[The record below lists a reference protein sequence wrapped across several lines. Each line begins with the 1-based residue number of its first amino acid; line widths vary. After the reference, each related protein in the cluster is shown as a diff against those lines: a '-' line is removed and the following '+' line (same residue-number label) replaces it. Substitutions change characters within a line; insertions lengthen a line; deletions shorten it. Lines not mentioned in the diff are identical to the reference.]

1 MRSLLIVTILILAPL
16 TASAL
21 DQYQFTVENDL
32 SAVEVTACF
41 EGQAPAQL
49 YRHRDAH
56 RFTQWLRLGKQDIN
70 PSSRHV
76 SLRSLSKGDCASWRV
91 DLAAATKTGDY
102 RLALAVNEALLTAG
116 SLWFWR
122 DTERRKIEVRS
133 QLPAGMQFSSPWP
146 TARGQNN
153 RDDDAQLD
161 GITHYFPAETSA
173 SWTSRLALGKFATGE
188 LELGEA
194 KIQLAMLGAF
204 NPEKQLEMQQWIKEP
219 AQAVVGVI
227 GQFPQ
232 QQTQVLLIDV
242 GARSSAVTW
251 AHVIRGG
258 GMAVE
263 FFIDASRPLEDFR
276 RDWTAT
282 HELSHLLLPYV
293 SSQDRWLSEG
303 LASYYQ
309 NILRARDGRLNETQ
323 AWEKLLGGFQR
334 GEKDSRREGTMS
346 TYWRGASML
355 LQADARLRAA
365 SGGQQSLDSALALLH
380 HCCHDPGRRWLAFEL
395 FEKLDALTGYSVFGE
410 IYARHAWDDG
420 FPDPQPT
427 LEKLGVDSQQGVL
440 KLNDKAPWSNIRQL
454 IMKKPMN
461 PPGIRRASSAA
472 AQ

>member
-1 MRSLLIVTILILAPL
+1 MRSLLTVTILLLAPS

-21 DQYQFTVENDL
+21 DQYQFMVENDL

-76 SLRSLSKGDCASWRV
+76 SLRSLSKGACASWRV
-91 DLAAATKTGDY
+91 DLAAAAKAGDY

-133 QLPAGMQFSSPWP
+133 QLPVGMQFSSPWP
-146 TARGQNN
+146 MARGPNN
-153 RDDDAQLD
+153 RDDDSQLD
-161 GITHYFPAETSA
+161 GITHYFPAGTSA
-173 SWTSRLALGKFATGE
+173 SWTSRLALGKFATAE

-204 NPEKQLEMQQWIKEP
+204 NQEKQLEMQQWIKEP
-219 AQAVVGVI
+219 AQAVAGVI

-232 QQTQVLLIDV
+232 QQTQVLVIDV
-242 GARSSAVTW
+242 GDRSSPVTW
-251 AHVIRGG
+251 AHVVRGG

-309 NILRARDGRLNETQ
+309 NILRARDRRLSETQ

-334 GEKDSRREGTMS
+334 GENDSRRGGTMS

-355 LQADARLRAA
+355 LQADARLRAV

-380 HCCHDPGRRWLAFEL
+380 NCCHDPGRRWLAFEL
-395 FEKLDALTGYSVFGE
+395 FEKLDALTGYPVFGE

-427 LEKLGVDSQQGVL
+427 LEKLGVESQRGEL
-440 KLNDKAPWSNIRQL
+440 KLNDEAPWSNIRQL
-454 IMKKPMN
+454 IMNEPMN
-461 PPGIRRASSAA
+461 APGIRRASSAA